1 MLKSRLKMQ
10 LLRHSREGGNPER
23 CAGTTDLS
31 RANLDSRLRGN
42 DRGRAGLF
50 ALLPALLP
58 LPLGEVTSEGCLL
71 LPLPLGEGRGEGSA
85 NRNPAFRFA
94 IQPTT
99 ASPHP
104 SPLPEGEGTEKPTI
118 KVGAAYATSVWS
130 RARFNT
136 LEMQKNFQKPFNT
149 EQSGERGGRGVDT
162 SLFGNKIKKTSA
174 SSAFNSSP
182 PR

>member
-85 NRNPAFRFA
+85 SPIPAFRFA
-94 IQPTT
+94 SQPTT
-99 ASPHP
+99 AGPHP
-104 SPLPEGEGTEKPTI
+104 NPLPEGEGTSRAHLSAERRRNRVTMNS
-118 KVGAAYATSVWS
+118 GAAYAHSYCP
-130 RARFNT
+130 RALLST
-136 LEMQKNFQKPFNT
+136 
-149 EQSGERGGRGVDT
+149 
-162 SLFGNKIKKTSA
+162 
-174 SSAFNSSP
+174 
-182 PR
+182 